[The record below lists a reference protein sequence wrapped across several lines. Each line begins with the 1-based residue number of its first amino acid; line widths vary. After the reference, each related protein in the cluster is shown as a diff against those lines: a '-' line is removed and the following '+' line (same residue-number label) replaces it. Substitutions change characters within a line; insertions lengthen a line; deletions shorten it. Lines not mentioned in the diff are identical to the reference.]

1 MRSRSQ
7 SGRRRVLPQIG
18 MAQTS
23 ATTCTSTDEQG
34 RRVKMPQIMQPGVR
48 EQFASATTVSFEVRR

>member
-1 MRSRSQ
+1 
-7 SGRRRVLPQIG
+7 

-23 ATTCTSTDEQG
+23 ATTGTGTDTQG
-34 RRVKMPQIMQPGVR
+34 RRVKMPQIMQPGVQ